1 MSSVPTAVLRACACK
16 VPPLLCFASALKTN
30 KNVSGRS
37 RARGRRASW
46 SEQRCACNGLGLGYE
61 MLVVRCWRCS
71 KKKKTHQHFASK
83 TARGTSTLSIAARQL
98 RYGQAGRQ
106 AGRQAGGRAGDRS
119 QHARADPVRP
129 LLLRVAPRGGS
140 WSQASGPGRRFAQP
154 AAPCVPPRRGRRARG
169 LETCEPWWRTREA
182 RVSAAQRGAE
192 RARQHTCLRRRRC
205 VRESAHLGSLCAQL
219 GGV

>member
-71 KKKKTHQHFASK
+71 KKKKNAPAFRQQNSERHIDTQHS
-83 TARGTSTLSIAARQL
+83 GAAAAVR
-98 RYGQAGRQ
+98 AGRQ
-106 AGRQAGGRAGDRS
+106 ASRHAGGRAGDRS

-219 GGV
+219 GGF